1 MHLINPL
8 SCLSFPNEL
17 GSSWVHKD
25 SNSKHGALGHSP
37 GQRGHDSEVT
47 HSHSQTSPKVTFVH
61 NTNIPEPSGQMT
73 YSAGPCPGAP
83 GMPPKSDSTPV
94 LPRDLPGQASL
105 RSALEV
111 LVFLYCLSSPECWAD
126 GETARRWG
134 RSGQEAGGT
143 SVYLLERVLRFSQLA
158 MHSFSKAV
166 TRGGRNLASGT
177 TFGELLRAPRIVL
190 RLRNE

>member
-1 MHLINPL
+1 MSSGAVGSTKTQTASTGLWATLQASEGTTQKWPTLIPRPHPRSHLFTTQTYL
-8 SCLSFPNEL
+8 SPQDK
-17 GSSWVHKD
+17 WHT
-25 SNSKHGALGHSP
+25 
-37 GQRGHDSEVT
+37 QRGHAQELLECRQ
-47 HSHSQTSPKVTFVH
+47 SQIPPQSCLVTFQVRRLW
-61 NTNIPEPSGQMT
+61 
-73 YSAGPCPGAP
+73 GALW
-83 GMPPKSDSTPV
+83 KSLFS
-94 LPRDLPGQASL
+94 SN
-105 RSALEV
+105 
-111 LVFLYCLSSPECWAD
+111 CLSSPECWAD

-166 TRGGRNLASGT
+166 TWGGRNLASGT